1 VTGGVL
7 LQVLRGVV
15 VLASLSV
22 SATCQAQPK
31 GVAAV
36 EITTAWTQRL
46 RAAHELADVE
56 KMVGTGGKAEA
67 TESKGSTT
75 RTRLSWV
82 GRDGKGR
89 LRVFA
94 YRSGGFSAIV
104 DPADSAGEIV
114 LNSFGAFQCSD
125 CSPPVNACGRRPSW
139 IPHDLHWDTFDC
151 PHTITGPQDMP
162 AGK

>member
-1 VTGGVL
+1 MTGSVP
-7 LQVLRGVV
+7 LRMFRAMM
-15 VLASLSV
+15 VLAGLSLSV
-22 SATCQAQPK
+22 TCQAQTR

-36 EITTAWTQRL
+36 EITTSWAQQL
-46 RAAHELADVE
+46 RAAHDLTDVE
-56 KMVGTGGKAEA
+56 KVVGTAGKAEA

-75 RTRLSWV
+75 RTRFSWV
-82 GRDGKGR
+82 GHDGKGR

-114 LNSFGAFQCSD
+114 LNSFGAFLCGD

-162 AGK
+162 VGN